1 MITLNAQIK
10 LIQDGIINGATSNLS
25 GNNISSKI
33 PENEK
38 SQIKN
43 PFIIGSSKIG
53 SGGAFSNGVEYFIGN
68 QLSNEELKFPQSY
81 TIEVSGA
88 SINSLTIVFDDVNMR
103 YPNTISVDGTTYY
116 LDDPIFTVFGLQ
128 GTSDATFMVKIDNWN
143 TANSPLV
150 ISGIY
155 VTYTIDIN
163 RHNMISIDAPLLTR
177 GDIKL
182 PSYGIFSNSGKI
194 EFKDYDG
201 EIADYAE
208 QLILTADKIVD
219 ISIVNT
225 LNKSEQKVA
234 EFYTKDWDYDSITR
248 QVSVSLKDDLEEW
261 QDINIEGFNYDPRN
275 PFAVLENGSMKDL
288 YIWLRRKTPQKYK
301 MLYFDRLDD
310 DTKSVLTN
318 TKIKYPYLKSGSLWQ
333 QWQKLCAVCAS
344 YIYKDNEG
352 NTVFRY
358 FNGG

>member
-10 LIQDGIINGATSNLS
+10 LIQDGVINAATSNLS

-143 TANSPLV
+143 TPNSPLV

-155 VTYTIDIN
+155 AEISIDIN
-163 RHNMISIDAPLLTR
+163 KHNMISIDAPLSVRSDL
-177 GDIKL
+177 KL
-182 PSYGIFSNSGKI
+182 PSFGIFSNSGNI

-201 EIADYAE
+201 EIGDYAE
-208 QLILTADKIVD
+208 QLLLTSDIKVD
-219 ISIVNT
+219 ILLANT
-225 LNKSEQKVA
+225 LANTEQKVA

-248 QVSVSLKDDLEEW
+248 QVSVSLKDGLEEW
-261 QDINIEGFNYDPRN
+261 QDINIDGFNYDPRN
-275 PFAVLENGSMKDL
+275 PRSVLTHRSMSDL
-288 YIWLRRKTPQKYK
+288 YKWLHEQTPTKYK
-301 MLYFDRLDD
+301 MIAYDNLDD
-310 DTKSVLTN
+310 YTKLILNN
-318 TKIKYPYLKSGSLWQ
+318 TTIRYPYLTSGSLWQ
-333 QWQKLCAVCAS
+333 QWQKLSEVTGS
-344 YIYKDNEG
+344 YIYKNHEG
-352 NTVFRY
+352 DTIFKCEMR
-358 FNGG
+358 